1 MSFSAF
7 IGAVEQGFI
16 YSFMVL
22 GLYIS
27 FRTLNIADLTS
38 DGSFTLGAA
47 VSAVMTLAGHPIL
60 GIILGGFAGALA
72 GLLTA
77 FLQTKLKIAPILSG
91 IIVMTAL
98 YSINLNVMGN
108 RANISL
114 LRAETI
120 FTKSKNVLF
129 LLFLIAMGGAA
140 LLFLFFKTRTG
151 LTVRATGDN
160 ACMVRSSSI
169 NPSFTIT
176 LGLML
181 ANGCVG
187 LGGGLLAQYQQFCE
201 ITMGTGVVVLGLAS
215 LIIGEVLLL
224 TNRRTSVLKGI
235 SASVLGAILYR
246 IIMAAAL
253 GLNISPQNLK
263 LFSAVIVVLA
273 ISYPTIREHFVFL
286 KTKREA
292 LQCSD

>member
-1 MSFSAF
+1 P
-7 IGAVEQGFI
+7 V
-16 YSFMVL
+16 
-22 GLYIS
+22 
-27 FRTLNIADLTS
+27 
-38 DGSFTLGAA
+38 
-47 VSAVMTLAGHPIL
+47 L
-60 GIILGGFAGALA
+60 GIIFGGFAGALA
-72 GLLTA
+72 GFLTA

-263 LFSAVIVVLA
+263 LFSAVIV
-273 ISYPTIREHFVFL
+273 
-286 KTKREA
+286 
-292 LQCSD
+292 